1 MDLVFNIPKKAAFSN
16 CLQQISKCSIEVTKN
31 LDSDWENLPSYC
43 KKEVS
48 DSIKMHMGNQIY
60 AQE

>member
-1 MDLVFNIPKKAAFSN
+1 MGKIFPVI
-16 CLQQISKCSIEVTKN
+16 V
-31 LDSDWENLPSYC
+31 